1 MTLLASII
9 ILVSVVPIQRKN
21 PETKNYRKTPV
32 EVWCTGD
39 DLFSQGMCQAFFAAF
54 ESTPHFDLQ
63 DENKPGNLIVR
74 IPENV
79 GWKKVGKRTKIT
91 YVVEF
96 STSDDR
102 VFMTRKGSCWHKDYA
117 ACANQILK
125 QARVAA
131 RKLPLSAHLPSTMQ
145 RKN

>member
-1 MTLLASII
+1 MQLSILASLI
-9 ILVSVVPIQRKN
+9 ILVSTVPIQQKN
-21 PETKNYRKTPV
+21 PETGNQRKTPV
-32 EVWCTGD
+32 KVWCTGD
-39 DLFSQGMCQAFFAAF
+39 DLFSQGMCQAYFDAF
-54 ESTPHFDLQ
+54 MASPHFDYL
-63 DENKPGNLIVR
+63 DEEQPGNLIVT

-117 ACANQILK
+117 KCANQILK
-125 QARVAA
+125 QAKVAA
-131 RKLPLSAHLPSTMQ
+131 RKLP
-145 RKN
+145 R